1 MAELN
6 LKQIIDRLNMEFTGD
21 TRKLVFWY
29 DDNGEFAE
37 DMKDIELENARVY
50 YLEQDNQFYTKYF
63 LERVDTTTNYL
74 IYAPFPKPDVRE
86 NHLEDTLL
94 YSVNFANSKEFPSS
108 HFFHKKISTHLLTVL
123 TTSVIVQIEQRKR
136 KKKRTE
142 PEFRRVKQQQV
153 RKNLPDKWSK

>member
-6 LKQIIDRLNMEFTGD
+6 LKQIIDRLNIEFTGD

>member
-21 TRKLVFWY
+21 ARKLVFWY

-50 YLEQDNQFYTKYF
+50 FLGRDNQFYTKYF

-74 IYAPFPKPDVRE
+74 IYAPFPKPFLCRSR
-86 NHLEDTLL
+86 L
-94 YSVNFANSKEFPSS
+94 SVVIGFR
-108 HFFHKKISTHLLTVL
+108 HKGE
-123 TTSVIVQIEQRKR
+123 VQAG
-136 KKKRTE
+136 
-142 PEFRRVKQQQV
+142 
-153 RKNLPDKWSK
+153 D

>member
-1 MAELN
+1 MN
-6 LKQIIDRLNMEFTGD
+6 LEQIIDRLNTEFTGD
-21 TRKLVFWY
+21 TRNLVFWY

>member
-108 HFFHKKISTHLLTVL
+108 HFFHKKLALAY
-123 TTSVIVQIEQRKR
+123 
-136 KKKRTE
+136 
-142 PEFRRVKQQQV
+142 
-153 RKNLPDKWSK
+153 

>member
-6 LKQIIDRLNMEFTGD
+6 LEQIIDRLNTEFTGD
-21 TRKLVFWY
+21 TRNLAFWY

-37 DMKDIELENARVY
+37 DMKDIELEKARAY
-50 YLEQDNQFYTKYF
+50 YLKSDNQFYTKHF
-63 LERVDTTTNYL
+63 LEQIGTHTNYL